1 MTHSEIA
8 AAARKPYADAIM
20 KVEQERDRYR
30 DALQR
35 IAAYQDRGPVAAAQL
50 IALAAIELR
59 T

>member
-8 AAARKPYADAIM
+8 ANARKPYADAIL
-20 KVEQERDRYR
+20 KVTQERDRYR
-30 DALQR
+30 EALQH
-35 IAAYQDRGPVAAAQL
+35 IADYKDREPVAAATL